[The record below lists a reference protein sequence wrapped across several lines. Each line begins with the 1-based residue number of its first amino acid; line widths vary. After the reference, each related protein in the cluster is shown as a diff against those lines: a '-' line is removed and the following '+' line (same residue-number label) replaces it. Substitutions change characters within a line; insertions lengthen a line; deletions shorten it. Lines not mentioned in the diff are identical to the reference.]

1 MLKHQHI
8 RLGRIIRLA
17 TATTTLSAILVIPLS
32 SVPIAASP
40 TDLVGSAPLAVAV
53 NPSTNTVYVANF
65 GDNSVSV
72 IKGKTN
78 TVTATVPV
86 GSS

>member
-1 MLKHQHI
+1 MCSSD
-8 RLGRIIRLA
+8 
-17 TATTTLSAILVIPLS
+17 LSVLV
-32 SVPIAASP
+32 AASP

-72 IKGKTN
+72 INAKTY
-78 TVTATVPV
+78 TVTATVLV
-86 GSS
+86 GSG